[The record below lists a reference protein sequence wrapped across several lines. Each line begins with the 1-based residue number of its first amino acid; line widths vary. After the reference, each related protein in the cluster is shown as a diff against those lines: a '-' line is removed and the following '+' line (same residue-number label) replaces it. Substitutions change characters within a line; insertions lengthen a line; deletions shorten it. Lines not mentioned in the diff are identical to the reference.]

1 MQKGKKQTGHVR
13 MACMNCSIQYYIQHE
28 VMILHSTW
36 GCIRLLPRFTHF
48 GLCCFFMG
56 LRWRMRNNPN
66 IPSFKS
72 SNWILW
78 GEIASG
84 RFPKRLPS
92 DRIINKLQ
100 TSSDWHPRIWTAILY
115 QSLPGSKSAR
125 QSSAFLTNFHQL
137 TSIWHDVCNLVG
149 FFC

>member
-1 MQKGKKQTGHVR
+1 
-13 MACMNCSIQYYIQHE
+13 
-28 VMILHSTW
+28 
-36 GCIRLLPRFTHF
+36 
-48 GLCCFFMG
+48 
-56 LRWRMRNNPN
+56 MRNNPN

-100 TSSDWHPRIWTAILY
+100 TSSD
-115 QSLPGSKSAR
+115 
-125 QSSAFLTNFHQL
+125 
-137 TSIWHDVCNLVG
+137 
-149 FFC
+149 